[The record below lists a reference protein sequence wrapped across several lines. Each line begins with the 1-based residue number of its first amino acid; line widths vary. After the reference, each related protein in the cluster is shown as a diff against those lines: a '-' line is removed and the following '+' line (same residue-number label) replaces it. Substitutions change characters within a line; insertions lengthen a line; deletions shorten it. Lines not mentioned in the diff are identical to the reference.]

1 MSDFIAISQPKE
13 DEDLEI
19 TNISFFPHISV
30 KDVREAQ
37 RLDGTV
43 TTVRLKKAIIA
54 AIIAVNDELVTWR
67 FEQQDKGYTSIEQVS
82 DEMINDE
89 YKFVHYYKNAVY
101 CQANALLND
110 RYLNFDATAKATKQI
125 EPELQSAGDLYR
137 DARYSIRDILG
148 KSHSTMEL
156 L

>member
-1 MSDFIAISQPKE
+1 MSDFIAISKSIE
-13 DEDLEI
+13 NEDLEI
-19 TNISFFPHISV
+19 KNISFFPHIKI

-43 TTVRLKKAIIA
+43 TTERLKKAIIA
-54 AIIAVNDELVTWR
+54 AMIAVNDDLALWR
-67 FEQQDKGYTSIEQVS
+67 FEQQDKGYTSIEQIS
-82 DEMINDE
+82 DEKVNNESKYI
-89 YKFVHYYKNAVY
+89 HYYKNAVY
-101 CQANALLND
+101 CFANAILNE

-156 L
+156 I